1 MANNPFIIRLKNEN
15 EDINDLLKLTP
26 DQLLLRWFN
35 WHLKNAGHNRTVNNF
50 TTDIKDGENYTILL
64 NQIDGKKCDKSG
76 LEMSEDERANKII
89 DDGVKLGVPRLLMA
103 KDITKGIEKLNTL
116 FVA

>member
-1 MANNPFIIRLKNEN
+1 MYLCQYECSFNFGKERTYYFRIGLASKLCKLKIIKIENVGKISLANNPFIIRLKNEN

-50 TTDIKDGENYTILL
+50 TSDIKDGENYTILL
-64 NQIDGKKCDKSG
+64 N
-76 LEMSEDERANKII
+76 
-89 DDGVKLGVPRLLMA
+89 
-103 KDITKGIEKLNTL
+103 
-116 FVA
+116 

>member
-1 MANNPFIIRLKNEN
+1 
-15 EDINDLLKLTP
+15 
-26 DQLLLRWFN
+26 
-35 WHLKNAGHNRTVNNF
+35 
-50 TTDIKDGENYTILL
+50 
-64 NQIDGKKCDKSG
+64 
-76 LEMSEDERANKII
+76 MSEDERANKII

>member
-35 WHLKNAGHNRTVNNF
+35 WHLKNAGHDRTVTNF
-50 TTDIKDGENYTILL
+50 TSDIKDGENYTILL

-76 LEMSEDERANKII
+76 L
-89 DDGVKLGVPRLLMA
+89 
-103 KDITKGIEKLNTL
+103 
-116 FVA
+116 